1 MSERRST
8 LEFDVA
14 RSEWGTFLQ
23 QFSVDHRSWLTP
35 VERCDALDSPQ
46 VLVRE
51 LPLVDV
57 TVDDPCGV
65 AGAIQVTLA
74 AEGADDVRRVRI
86 PDPIAV
92 RLVEPPGRVPWI
104 EIHQAT
110 GECTRVRFRDVPLP
124 ELLDGIAP
132 GETQQ
137 PLTSA

>member
-14 RSEWGTFLQ
+14 RGEWGTFLQ
-23 QFSVDHRSWLTP
+23 QFSVDHRSWLTT
-35 VERCDALDSPQ
+35 VERCDAADPPE
-46 VLVRE
+46 VLVRD
-51 LPLVDV
+51 LPLLDV

-65 AGAIQVTLA
+65 AGAVQVTLA
-74 AEGADDVRRVRI
+74 SEEGDVRRVRI
-86 PDPIAV
+86 ADPIAV

-132 GETQQ
+132 GETQ
-137 PLTSA
+137 PLPTA